1 MSATHAVDSAA
12 HGGNSIL
19 KGRIALFNGA
29 GGSIGGA
36 VARIFAREG
45 ARLFLAG
52 RTLAKVEAVARGIRA
67 CGGEAIS
74 AEVDALD
81 ETAVEAHVRAVAAD
95 AGGIDILFN
104 AIGMEDIQGAPLTD
118 MPFDDFFRPIRKAAK
133 SQFLT
138 ARAVG
143 RHMAKSGAGVMLTVT
158 AGPPDAT
165 AGIGGFG
172 PACQM
177 IEGLWRGL
185 AAELSPRGVR
195 VICLRSAGSP
205 DSSDFQEMVRQHA
218 ETPGAATTREEFLA
232 GLGSGALLGR
242 LPSTAEVAEVG
253 AMMASDRAGALTGT
267 FIHVTCGSRAG

>member
-19 KGRIALFNGA
+19 KGRIALVNGA
-29 GGSIGGA
+29 GGSIGGV

-52 RTLAKVEAVARGIRA
+52 RTLAKVEAVARDIRA
-67 CGGEAIS
+67 CGGEATA

-81 ETAVEAHVRAVAAD
+81 ETAVEAHVRAVAAE

-165 AGIGGFG
+165 ADIGHDGIGQGQRPDRNLHPCHLRFTRRLG
-172 PACQM
+172 TTPMSKPATASFP
-177 IEGLWRGL
+177 EGMHTLT
-185 AAELSPRGVR
+185 PRPVR
-195 VICLRSAGSP
+195 RENRCVRCCASA
-205 DSSDFQEMVRQHA
+205 
-218 ETPGAATTREEFLA
+218 TRL
-232 GLGSGALLGR
+232 
-242 LPSTAEVAEVG
+242 
-253 AMMASDRAGALTGT
+253 
-267 FIHVTCGSRAG
+267 